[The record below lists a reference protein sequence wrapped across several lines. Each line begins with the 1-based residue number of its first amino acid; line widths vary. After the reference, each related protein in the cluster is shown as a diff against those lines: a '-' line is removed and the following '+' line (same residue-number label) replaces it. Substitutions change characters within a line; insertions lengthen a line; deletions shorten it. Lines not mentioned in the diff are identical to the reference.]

1 MHNNTKKK
9 KFWLRPWALNTLVC
23 LIWVGKGHKTRVTL
37 CPNCLSGSRW
47 QRTALGDDQYLPPW
61 QRWLFIRLAKCFSLW
76 CNPTACVASTWA
88 CSVSPMRPGRQGTDA
103 YVKPVLLAET
113 WVKSIVW
120 PRSCM
125 SSVYTHE
132 TGAANL
138 VVFSKLRS
146 QTDAHPKHWPPL
158 EDIGL
163 LAYYFENW

>member
-1 MHNNTKKK
+1 MSNMLKITEPMHNNTKKK

-113 WVKSIVW
+113 WVKIH
-120 PRSCM
+120 CLTQEL
-125 SSVYTHE
+125 Y
-132 TGAANL
+132 
-138 VVFSKLRS
+138 VFSL
-146 QTDAHPKHWPPL
+146 HPW
-158 EDIGL
+158 DWGS
-163 LAYYFENW
+163 